1 MAIKRKTAPR
11 KPRTARRSS
20 STTVMRTQTT
30 RRPAPV
36 RRKRRVTRSKG
47 MLAELFN
54 PQMAQAAGKS
64 VISGAVGGAGAL
76 MLNKLLP
83 ETMDAKMKGFVTL
96 GAGFVTSALLK
107 MPNVGAGMAGVGIAN
122 LMATAGMLAED
133 DNFSYADDLQALPL
147 VLDEDGG
154 AFLQEDYLQE
164 DGFLQEDEYSYN
176 VGYFPEFG
184 M

>member
-1 MAIKRKTAPR
+1 
-11 KPRTARRSS
+11 
-20 STTVMRTQTT
+20 
-30 RRPAPV
+30 
-36 RRKRRVTRSKG
+36 
-47 MLAELFN
+47 
-54 PQMAQAAGKS
+54 MAQAAGKS

-83 ETMDAKMKGFVTL
+83 ETMDPKMKGFVTL
-96 GAGFVTSALLK
+96 GAGFITSALLK

-122 LMATAGMLAED
+122 LMTNAGMLAE

-147 VLDEDGG
+147 VLDEDGMS
-154 AFLQEDYLQE
+154 FLQED
-164 DGFLQEDEYSYN
+164 FLQEDFLQENEFDYN

>member
-1 MAIKRKTAPR
+1 
-11 KPRTARRSS
+11 
-20 STTVMRTQTT
+20 
-30 RRPAPV
+30 
-36 RRKRRVTRSKG
+36 
-47 MLAELFN
+47 
-54 PQMAQAAGKS
+54 
-64 VISGAVGGAGAL
+64 
-76 MLNKLLP
+76 
-83 ETMDAKMKGFVTL
+83 MDAKMKGFVTL

-147 VLDEDGG
+147 VLDEDG
-154 AFLQEDYLQE
+154 ASFLQEDYLQE

>member
-1 MAIKRKTAPR
+1 
-11 KPRTARRSS
+11 
-20 STTVMRTQTT
+20 
-30 RRPAPV
+30 
-36 RRKRRVTRSKG
+36 

-83 ETMDAKMKGFVTL
+83 ETMDPKLKGFYTL
-96 GAGFVTSALLK
+96 GAGFITSALLK

-122 LMATAGMLAED
+122 LMTSAGMLAED

>member
-1 MAIKRKTAPR
+1 MAIKRKTTAR

-83 ETMDAKMKGFVTL
+83 ETMDPKMKGFVTL
-96 GAGFVTSALLK
+96 GAGFITSALLK

-122 LMATAGMLAED
+122 LMTNAGMLAE

-147 VLDEDGG
+147 VLDEDGMS
-154 AFLQEDYLQE
+154 YLQE
-164 DGFLQEDEYSYN
+164 DGFLQEDFLQENQFDYN

>member
-1 MAIKRKTAPR
+1 
-11 KPRTARRSS
+11 
-20 STTVMRTQTT
+20 
-30 RRPAPV
+30 
-36 RRKRRVTRSKG
+36 

-83 ETMDAKMKGFVTL
+83 ETMDPKMKGFVTL
-96 GAGFVTSALLK
+96 GAGFITSALLK

-122 LMATAGMLAED
+122 LMTTAGMLAED

-147 VLDEDGG
+147 VLDEDGM
-154 AFLQEDYLQE
+154 AFLQEDGFLQE
-164 DGFLQEDEYSYN
+164 DFLQEDEYSYN

>member
-1 MAIKRKTAPR
+1 
-11 KPRTARRSS
+11 
-20 STTVMRTQTT
+20 
-30 RRPAPV
+30 
-36 RRKRRVTRSKG
+36 

-83 ETMDAKMKGFVTL
+83 ETMDPKMKGFVTL
-96 GAGFVTSALLK
+96 GAGFITSALLK

-122 LMATAGMLAED
+122 LMTTAGMLAE

-147 VLDEDGG
+147 VLDEDGMS
-154 AFLQEDYLQE
+154 FLQED
-164 DGFLQEDEYSYN
+164 FLQEDFLQENEFDYN

>member
-1 MAIKRKTAPR
+1 
-11 KPRTARRSS
+11 
-20 STTVMRTQTT
+20 
-30 RRPAPV
+30 
-36 RRKRRVTRSKG
+36 
-47 MLAELFN
+47 
-54 PQMAQAAGKS
+54 
-64 VISGAVGGAGAL
+64 

-83 ETMDAKMKGFVTL
+83 ETMDPKLKGFYTL
-96 GAGFVTSALLK
+96 GAGFITSALLK

-122 LMATAGMLAED
+122 LMTSAGMLAED